1 MGFGSFLKK
10 YAESMGGAVVSP
22 ATLPHTSVS
31 EGMMLPATQNNNR
44 EGVDAADTANNRTY
58 RTYKTYKENAGTE
71 AETRDHRSGGAGG
84 ETGQSGDLVLREKLS
99 RATLPAKTNGALTR
113 ITAPVRLHREI
124 SRIPRE
130 ERMLRDEKCLYI
142 KYCWE
147 EKQRGATWEQAAKIV
162 ALEKAGA
169 MPRLA
174 ARNMLHYNNL
184 RNWRKLLCA
193 NPPQGKPKGEE
204 PDFRYADNLIRNYGA
219 SGHMNGDELFC
230 KQLYAVCLTKNLVIL
245 NKEYRSLA
253 QKWLTAYPE
262 RKIPTLCSFRYW
274 LKKMPP
280 RLVALAT
287 KGPAFYAQHYQNY
300 VPRDPDSIQVNE
312 AWVGDNLECDFYIR
326 TDDGRAVRPWLT
338 AIQDIKSQYIVGM
351 VLSDEGVD
359 SADIRA
365 ALAGAVLTYGRP
377 RIFLTDHGADFCK
390 RGFTTPVVFTPGL
403 SNSKA
408 YEHCILKELDIEH
421 RTAEP
426 YNAKAK
432 LVERF
437 FHELNEYS
445 RQARGWVGNCIE
457 NRPASAELWS
467 RPENV
472 RFLMDRKEAAAFIA
486 EKIAMFHNKPAPDS
500 KYLKGMSPA
509 QAFQSPDRMNR
520 PALSA
525 LSLAFAFLT
534 PIPEARIVEPRG
546 PSVKVGGI
554 RYVARE
560 GAENLWHYDNQPVMV
575 KFDMQSID
583 YCFIFD
589 LSGSFLAVAH
599 AEEEIPYFADA
610 KEEKEKLSDTLAGIR
625 HEEKILR
632 AMILAKTGGF
642 ERLDP
647 RTIAMLPPEAFANN
661 ARVRLLD
668 SQNKVKGNTHLAQ
681 IYVLSGEAAAN
692 LSDGSDRSDR
702 SDGAGAG
709 QEKRV
714 SPATQIS
721 TEQKKHFLAAIN
733 GEDEIQPRRVFSA
746 EEPKEEKE
754 NVKPV
759 NPY

>member
-10 YAESMGGAVVSP
+10 YAESKGGAVVSP

-31 EGMMLPATQNNNR
+31 EGMMRELSDRSDLSDGSDNR
-44 EGVDAADTANNRTY
+44 GSRTA
-58 RTYKTYKENAGTE
+58 
-71 AETRDHRSGGAGG
+71 GAGG
-84 ETGQSGDLVLREKLS
+84 ETGQSGDLVLRETLS

-113 ITAPVRLHREI
+113 VTAPVRLHREI

-147 EKQRGATWEQAAKIV
+147 EKQRGATWEQAAKVV

-204 PDFRYADNLIRNYGA
+204 PDFRYADNLIRNYGV

-253 QKWLTAYPE
+253 QKWLAAYPD
-262 RKIPTLCSFRYW
+262 RKIPSLCSFRYW

-377 RIFLTDHGADFCK
+377 RIFLTDNGADFCK

-421 RTAEP
+421 RTADP

-647 RTIAMLPPEAFANN
+647 RTIAMLPPEAFADS

-668 SQNKVKGNTHLAQ
+668 TQNKVKGNTHLAQ

-692 LSDGSDRSDR
+692 LSDGP
-702 SDGAGAG
+702 DGAGAG

-714 SPATQIS
+714 SPATQKPKIS
-721 TEQKKHFLAAIN
+721 TDLKKRILASIN
-733 GEDEIQPRRVFSA
+733 GEEETKPRRIYCA
-746 EEPKEEKE
+746 EDTKKEKE
-754 NVKPV
+754 HVTQIV